1 MADAPK
7 SRGINYEATVASLMA
22 LLALT
27 VSAYTA
33 WIQRQQVR
41 AQVMPLL
48 EYGTSNQPALNLT
61 VANKGVGP
69 ARIEHV
75 VFTFDGKPLASWVD
89 LHRQLFRADEAV
101 NFSTS
106 LLGRHIVSPGEE
118 LQVYAL
124 TDKSG
129 QPMGVGDKSSPG
141 FHFNAERLRVGIELC
156 YCSTLDECWILT
168 VQRQQLPETTAVR
181 RCPDSNARTF
191 HE

>member
-1 MADAPK
+1 MADARK

-22 LLALT
+22 LLALS

-75 VFTFDGKPLASWVD
+75 VFTFDGKPIASWID
-89 LHRQLFRADEAV
+89 LQQQLFRDDEAV
-101 NFSTS
+101 GYSTS
-106 LLGRHIVSPGEE
+106 LLGKHIVSPGEE
-118 LQVYAL
+118 IAVYTL
-124 TDKSG
+124 TDKAG
-129 QPMGVGDKSSPG
+129 QPIGVGDKPSPG
-141 FHFNAERLRVGIELC
+141 FHFNVERLRVGAEIC
-156 YCSTLDECWILT
+156 YCSTLDECWMLT
-168 VQRQQLPETTAVR
+168 VQRQQLPETTPVR
-181 RCPDSNARTF
+181 RCPDPSARTF